1 MSVKSD
7 YLVVSPHVQEAI
19 DKKMP
24 VIAIETAELYLGIT
38 GGGVMMD
45 GIGEDSVR
53 RNEGPTPD
61 YFEIVEN
68 IEKLIVQNGA
78 VPAPIAVIDGKIHVG
93 LSKDDL
99 HYLSENQST
108 LKRICQSDLPVVL
121 AIPQDGVTT
130 LSATMMIAHRTGIH
144 VVVTLNVGG
153 VSEEF
158 ADSHH
163 VSADV
168 EEMVHNR
175 IVVVSTGLRP
185 GADPERTLRFFD
197 THGISVI
204 GFRTDNIYTHWLP
217 EKVHPLKYRFDE
229 PTDIAATLAAKRSL
243 DIDGSILVFNPA
255 SDDFSTEDSLDP
267 ELNAKHIQNLIND
280 NVTLAA
286 WIAAAIQ
293 MDLNPNILNRN
304 SKRST
309 LPKKEKSMSFEV
321 WLFAV
326 KKFAQN
332 YDVALLIFNN
342 LPDSE
347 KERLRQEYEDTVN

>member
-1 MSVKSD
+1 MKSD
-7 YLVVSPHVQEAI
+7 YLVISPRVQEAI

-24 VIAIETAELYLGIT
+24 VIAVETAEIYLGIT
-38 GGGVMMD
+38 GGGAMTD
-45 GIGEDSVR
+45 GVTEDGVQ
-53 RNEGPTPD
+53 RNEGPGLN
-61 YFEIVEN
+61 YFEIAEN

-78 VPAPIAVIDGKIHVG
+78 VPALVAVIDGKIHVG
-93 LSKDDL
+93 LSRDDL
-99 HYLSENQST
+99 QYLHDHQSS
-108 LKRICQSDLPVVL
+108 LMRICQSDLPVVL

-130 LSATMMIAHRTGIH
+130 LSATMMIAQRAGIH
-144 VVVTLNVGG
+144 VVVTLDIGG

-158 ADSHH
+158 SDSHH
-163 VSADV
+163 VSADI
-168 EEMVHNR
+168 EEMIHNR
-175 IVVVSTGLRP
+175 VVVVSTGFRP
-185 GADPERTLRFFD
+185 GSDPERTLRFFD

-204 GFRTDNIYTHWLP
+204 GFRSDKFYTRWLP
-217 EKVHPLKYRFDE
+217 EKEHQLKFRVNE
-229 PTDIAATLAAKRSL
+229 PTDIAATLAVKRSL
-243 DIDGSILVFNPA
+243 DIDGSILVLNPSGEA
-255 SDDFSTEDSLDP
+255 YSTEDAHDY
-267 ELNAKHIQNLIND
+267 ELNSKHVQDLIND

-293 MDLNPNILNRN
+293 MDLDPNILNRN